1 VDKDNETYSSIDG
14 YLLSKNKN
22 ILKIFPPGKANDKF
36 TLLPPSITEIGDYAF
51 YDCKKLKNVTIPNKV
66 TSIGKRAFGLCSNL
80 NTITFLCDQ
89 MINPSNIKQ
98 EEDEESFDDDNSPQK
113 RFSNIHINVRRNK
126 ITDYQGNNFY
136 KRFASIKPSFNYQNE
151 EYIAVSNQAVYMLS
165 TNSDVQTFVLPTNIL
180 HGGKNYDVSAIGDYA
195 FENAPNSIEE
205 VVVKTNVEYIGA
217 KAFVK
222 KNNKL
227 KSIFFIQSEPT
238 KQMLGTTRFKLDETG
253 ENFNEFDPH
262 TKIYVKKSAYIKY
275 KTAWNKT
282 RFNTAKKQ
290 EEQSPF
296 NFTDQIEYKIKD
308 VQISNRY
315 TTFAREFDVDFS
327 DCTLFGGMKVAAFVS
342 GKIKT
347 GSGDHGEATS
357 HHVRMKSIDLNGGV
371 NNSYGYIPANT
382 GVLLKLF
389 NSSGTSSGNLYY
401 TIGEE
406 DNVTYHITNNIMTG
420 VRVKSRLVNAS
431 PSAPIYVLQG
441 GVFRKAINNIP
452 NFPAHKAY
460 LTLPPGMAPA
470 KGLILSFDDDETTDI
485 ESVTTDEETKDNDVY
500 YNLNGQ
506 RVSNPQKGIYIHNG
520 KKVIIK

>member
-1 VDKDNETYSSIDG
+1 
-14 YLLSKNKN
+14 
-22 ILKIFPPGKANDKF
+22 
-36 TLLPPSITEIGDYAF
+36 
-51 YDCKKLKNVTIPNKV
+51 
-66 TSIGKRAFGLCSNL
+66 
-80 NTITFLCDQ
+80 
-89 MINPSNIKQ
+89 M
-98 EEDEESFDDDNSPQK
+98 
-113 RFSNIHINVRRNK
+113 
-126 ITDYQGNNFY
+126 
-136 KRFASIKPSFNYQNE
+136 
-151 EYIAVSNQAVYMLS
+151 
-165 TNSDVQTFVLPTNIL
+165 
-180 HGGKNYDVSAIGDYA
+180 SAIGDYA

-238 KQMLGTTRFKLDETG
+238 KQMLGTTRFELDETG

-327 DCTLFGGMKVAAFVS
+327 DCTLFGGMTVAAFVS
-342 GKIKT
+342 GQIKS
-347 GSGDHGEATS
+347 GPGDHGENTTY
-357 HHVRMKSIDLNGGV
+357 HVRMKSIDLNGGV
-371 NNSYGYIPANT
+371 SDSYAYIPANT
-382 GVLLKLF
+382 GVLLKVF
-389 NSSGTSSGNLYY
+389 NKTGATSGKLYY
-401 TIGEE
+401 TIGEK
-406 DNVTYHITNNIMTG
+406 DNVTYTISNNIMTG
-420 VRVKSRLVNAS
+420 VTVNSKPVSAS
-431 PSAPIYVLQG
+431 GSSPIYVLQG
-441 GVFRKAINNIP
+441 GIFRKATSTIND
-452 NFPAHKAY
+452 FPVHKAY
-460 LTLPPGMAPA
+460 MVLPSGAPA
-470 KGLILSFDDDETTDI
+470 KLSLSFGDDDETTDI
-485 ESVTTDEETKDNDVY
+485 ESITTDEETKDNDVY

-506 RVSNPQKGIYIHNG
+506 RVSNPQKGVYIHNG